1 MATLHELGIVHRDL
15 KPANILLTAE
25 LRAKISDMGLAK
37 RLDGDQSSFGTGGP
51 GSVGCLTLTLT
62 LTPNPNPNPNLSSIP
77 NPSPN
82 PNPNPGGTRP
92 SS

>member
-1 MATLHELGIVHRDL
+1 VATLHELGIVHRDL

-62 LTPNPNPNPNLSSIP
+62 LTLTPNPNPNLSP
-77 NPSPN
+77 NPYPTPN
-82 PNPNPGGTRP
+82 PKPKP
-92 SS
+92 